1 MDSFASFVQVKP
13 TLSDGR
19 PIQWKLVP
27 SGKQIKVKI
36 WLDGAKGKL
45 QAVPKKTLDQQGFSL
60 DVVERWLDEKFVVA
74 AAEDEGVVAAAEDE
88 GVVDL
93 LPTAPSPFR
102 SKARRRRERE
112 QFGHSPG
119 HQEAMEVRSHKTN
132 VYNGRRRNI
141 GELDGGR
148 VDLSGRWNDFE
159 EELEDEDG
167 EWEDEDDELE
177 DEAPVDAENAT
188 KCTYPKGLLL
198 LTTERRSTRVRAPR
212 RRVRRERTATNG
224 RGPTLARL
232 APCLLQHR
240 HDSPLQLPHDACH
253 LENPTTG
260 ELVPARRDRRG
271 RHARRPRL
279 PALPIIE

>member
-74 AAEDEGVVAAAEDE
+74 AAEDEGVV
-88 GVVDL
+88 DL

-119 HQEAMEVRSHKTN
+119 HQEAMEARLHNNMGSMRWERQHT
-132 VYNGRRRNI
+132 GD
-141 GELDGGR
+141 LDIER
-148 VDLSGRWNDFE
+148 VDLSRRWADSEE
-159 EELEDEDG
+159 EELEDEWE
-167 EWEDEDDELE
+167 EWEDEESE

-188 KCTYPKGLLL
+188 KC
-198 LTTERRSTRVRAPR
+198 
-212 RRVRRERTATNG
+212 REFHFNFHMTPVTSRTQRQENWFQLDATDEDAA
-224 RGPTLARL
+224 LAAL
-232 APCLLQHR
+232 DCLRCQ
-240 HDSPLQLPHDACH
+240 S
-253 LENPTTG
+253 
-260 ELVPARRDRRG
+260 
-271 RHARRPRL
+271 
-279 PALPIIE
+279 